1 MSSRSTAAAMRKPFN
16 VTLPTYPINSAQALI
31 VLKRFAY
38 FLSNKPAFT
47 SLHGGSTMP
56 LMRVDHTCKG
66 QRSAQAIF
74 TDDHCDS
81 GMQAQ

>member
-16 VTLPTYPINSAQALI
+16 VTLPAYPINSAQALI

-47 SLHGGSTMP
+47 SLHGSTML
-56 LMRVDHTCKG
+56 LMKLSHTCKG
-66 QRSAQAIF
+66 QCSAQA
-74 TDDHCDS
+74 TGDHRESD
-81 GMQAQ
+81 MQAQ